1 MDVEYTHRLT
11 IDIDIGPH
19 GAVVGLLKEDGLG
32 TRYRIAAV
40 DCHVLPSNNQ
50 VGEIFTVY
58 VTHLFVATYIGVFL
72 DAEDIHIL
80 SFHLGEHVL
89 GNEARGST
97 SETGDIIWCHFDT
110 RTCRVFGM
118 EDSWLVDSANI
129 GYAAQYDY
137 EW

>member
-32 TRYRIAAV
+32 TSDRVAAV
-40 DCHVLPSNNQ
+40 DCHILPSNNH
-50 VGEIFTVY
+50 VGEIITIY
-58 VTHLFVATYIGVFL
+58 VAHLFVATDICVFL

-80 SFHLGEHVL
+80 AFHLGENIL

-97 SETGDIIWCHFDT
+97 PETGDII
-110 RTCRVFGM
+110 
-118 EDSWLVDSANI
+118 
-129 GYAAQYDY
+129 
-137 EW
+137 